1 MSGSERFA
9 ARRSFWIFTSR
20 ILQPHVKTLPH
31 SPLLILLSSN
41 PKSLPNFL
49 GVHEFRIIEM
59 YLSMARYSGR
69 RLWSVM
75 GNARS
80 PSHLD
85 QFNHR
90 SDGRSVEL
98 RSAKDGWLPLSPHFD
113 EVFGRYLRYLNIDPL
128 HPLPSI
134 PTFPKDDRSS
144 YYPKALGRILV
155 SIRWWFGPAMDAKRA
170 QTGSDYSGRNSPRAS
185 GLRGLSNW
193 FVSTLQL
200 QHRPPAGTR
209 TAPCFTSALPSPML
223 FLRAA
228 REAMCE
234 GQVTAM
240 RSASSPIWRSTVVAK
255 LLPSAL
261 RLEPSVLRCH

>member
-59 YLSMARYSGR
+59 YLIMGRYSGR

-85 QFNHR
+85 QFNRR

-134 PTFPKDDRSS
+134 PTFPKIGLYPRYSS
-144 YYPKALGRILV
+144 
-155 SIRWWFGPAMDAKRA
+155 SIARLLA
-170 QTGSDYSGRNSPRAS
+170 QEQPHASRLHSPRPCCSYEQLEKPCARVRLPPCGQHQALS
-185 GLRGLSNW
+185 G
-193 FVSTLQL
+193 
-200 QHRPPAGTR
+200 
-209 TAPCFTSALPSPML
+209 
-223 FLRAA
+223 
-228 REAMCE
+228 
-234 GQVTAM
+234 
-240 RSASSPIWRSTVVAK
+240 
-255 LLPSAL
+255 AL
-261 RLEPSVLRCH
+261 RWSLSCYLRRSG